1 MTNDTVPTAYIT
13 HPSCLLHQNFP
24 GHPED
29 AARLAALEDHLH
41 SARLYDYLTHLE
53 APPATRAQL
62 LRVHTE
68 AYIAA
73 IQASAPTSGSVMID
87 ADTCMNPHS
96 LDAALHAAG
105 AVVLGVDQVCTGKAK
120 VAFCAVRPP
129 GHHAGRA
136 RSAGFCL
143 FNNIAVGAAHAMAAY
158 ALDRVAIVDFDVHHG
173 DGTEDIFADNPRVLF
188 CSTFLH
194 PFYPYCGADTVSDHI
209 INVPLERGTSG
220 ARYRE
225 LFSARILPALEAFKP
240 QLILISAGFDSHRED
255 DMGGLGLVET
265 DYVWVTER
273 LQDIAKR
280 YSGDRIVSVL
290 EGGYH
295 LSALGR
301 SAAAHIKALA
311 RL

>member
-29 AARLAALEDHLH
+29 PGRLTAIEDHLH
-41 SARLYDYLTHLE
+41 AARLYDFLIHLQ
-53 APPATRAQL
+53 APPATREQL
-62 LRVHTE
+62 SRVHTE
-68 AYIAA
+68 AYVDFIHAH
-73 IQASAPTSGSVMID
+73 APTSGQVAID
-87 ADTCMNPHS
+87 ADTTMNPDS

-105 AVVLGVDQVCTGKAK
+105 AVVLGVDRVCTGKAQ

-129 GHHAGRA
+129 GHHAGRTRA
-136 RSAGFCL
+136 AGFCL
-143 FNNIAVGAAHAMAAY
+143 FNNIAVGAAHAIAAHN
-158 ALDRVAIVDFDVHHG
+158 LDRVAIIDFDVHHG
-173 DGTEDIFADNPRVLF
+173 DGTEDIFANDRRVLF

-194 PFYPYCGADTVSDHI
+194 PFYPYCGADTVNDHI
-209 INVPLERGTSG
+209 INVPLQQGTSG

-225 LFSARILPALEAFKP
+225 IFSERILPALEAFKP
-240 QLILISAGFDSHRED
+240 QLIFISAGFDSHRED
-255 DMGGLGLVET
+255 DMGGLGLVEA

-273 LQDIAKR
+273 LQEIAGR
-280 YSGDRIVSVL
+280 FSSGRIVSAL

-301 SAAAHIKALA
+301 SATAHIKALA

>member
-41 SARLYDYLTHLE
+41 GARLYDYLTHLE

>member
-29 AARLAALEDHLH
+29 AARLAAIEDHLH

>member
-1 MTNDTVPTAYIT
+1 MTNTTVPTAYIT
-13 HPSCLLHQNFP
+13 HPSCLKHQNFP

-29 AARLAALEDHLH
+29 PARLTAIEDHLH
-41 SARLYDYLTHLE
+41 AARLYDYLIPLQ
-53 APPATRAQL
+53 ASPATRAQL
-62 LRVHTE
+62 QRVHTE
-68 AYIAA
+68 AYVAA
-73 IQASAPTSGSVMID
+73 IHASAPISGQVEID
-87 ADTCMNPHS
+87 ADTTMNPYS

-105 AVVLGVDQVCTGKAK
+105 AVVLGVDQVCSGQTQ
-120 VAFCAVRPP
+120 VAFCAIRPP

-143 FNNIAVGAAHAMAAY
+143 FNNIAVGAAHAMAAHG
-158 ALDRVAIVDFDVHHG
+158 LDRVAIVDFDVHHG
-173 DGTEDIFADNPRVLF
+173 DGTEDIFADDPRVLF

-194 PFYPYCGADTVSDHI
+194 PFYPYSGADTVSDHI
-209 INVPLERGTSG
+209 VNVPLERGTSG

-225 LFSARILPALEAFKP
+225 IFSERILPALEAFSP

-255 DMGGLGLVET
+255 DMGGLGLVES
-265 DYVWVTER
+265 DYVWITER
-273 LQDIAKR
+273 LLEIAAR
-280 YSGDRIVSVL
+280 HSGGRIVSVL

>member
-29 AARLAALEDHLH
+29 PARLTSIEDHLH
-41 SARLYDYLTHLE
+41 AARIHDYLIHLE
-53 APPATRAQL
+53 APTATRTHL

-68 AYIAA
+68 AYVTSIH
-73 IQASAPTSGSVMID
+73 ASAPTSGSVMID

-96 LDAALHAAG
+96 LEAALHAAG

-120 VAFCAVRPP
+120 ASFCAVRPP
-129 GHHAGRA
+129 GHHASRGS
-136 RSAGFCL
+136 SAGFCL
-143 FNNIAVGAAHAMAAY
+143 FNNIAIGAAHAMAAHD
-158 ALDRVAIVDFDVHHG
+158 LDRVAIVDFDVHHG
-173 DGTEDIFADNPRVLF
+173 DGTEDIFADDPRVLF

-194 PFYPYCGADTVSDHI
+194 PFYPYSGADTVSDHI

-220 ARYRE
+220 APYRE
-225 LFSARILPALEAFKP
+225 RFSECILPALEVFKP

-255 DMGGLGLVET
+255 DMGGLGLIEA
-265 DYVWVTER
+265 DYVWITER
-273 LQDIAKR
+273 LQEIAER
-280 YSGDRIVSVL
+280 YSGGRIVSVL

>member
-1 MTNDTVPTAYIT
+1 MTNTTVPTAYIT
-13 HPSCLLHQNFP
+13 HPSCLKHQNFS

-29 AARLAALEDHLH
+29 PARLTAIEDHLH
-41 SARLYDYLTHLE
+41 AARLYDYLLHLQP
-53 APPATRAQL
+53 PPATRAQL
-62 LRVHTE
+62 QRVHTE
-68 AYIAA
+68 AYVAA
-73 IQASAPTSGSVMID
+73 IHASSPLSGRVEID
-87 ADTCMNPHS
+87 ADTTMNPYS

-105 AVVLGVDQVCTGKAK
+105 AVVLGVDQVCSGRAQ

-143 FNNIAVGAAHAMAAY
+143 FNNIAIGAAHAMAAHG
-158 ALDRVAIVDFDVHHG
+158 LNRVAIVDFDVHHG
-173 DGTEDIFADNPRVLF
+173 DGTEDIFADDPRVLF

-194 PFYPYCGADTVSDHI
+194 PFYPYSGADTVSDHI
-209 INVPLERGTSG
+209 VNVPLERGTSG

-225 LFSARILPALEAFKP
+225 IFSERILPALETFSP

-255 DMGGLGLVET
+255 DMGGLGLIES
-265 DYVWVTER
+265 DYVWITER
-273 LQDIAKR
+273 LQEIAGR
-280 YSGDRIVSVL
+280 YSSGRIVSVL